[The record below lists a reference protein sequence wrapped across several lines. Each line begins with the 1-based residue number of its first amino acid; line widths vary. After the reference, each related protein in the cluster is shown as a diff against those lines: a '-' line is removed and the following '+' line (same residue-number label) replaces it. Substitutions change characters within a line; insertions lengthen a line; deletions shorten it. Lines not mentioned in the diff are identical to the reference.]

1 MRLLLHVLI
10 ILSALGGVSIYL
22 YPGFSSELL
31 LHLNDPLIVA
41 HRGASGI
48 APENTLVAIREALKA
63 EADIIE
69 IDVHL
74 TRDNEVLVIHDDRVD
89 RTTEGKGYVRDLLL
103 PDLKAL
109 DAGKW
114 FEESFA
120 GEALPTLGEV
130 LDLINGRCKILIE
143 IKKHDRGY
151 YDGLVRAVLDQVY
164 ERKAEAWSILQSFH
178 SPIVEEIQVL
188 DPDISVQKLLHV
200 DVPIIPVYEDGE
212 WQLGNIFAYPKVGVI
227 ESLVHKF
234 VYPRFVNK
242 AHREGYQVF
251 VYTVNDAS
259 LMKKL
264 TRMGVD
270 GIITDFPH
278 KAVEM
283 QRR

>member
-10 ILSALGGVSIYL
+10 ILSALAGVVYIYTQDFFRT
-22 YPGFSSELL
+22 PTPPER
-31 LHLNDPLIVA
+31 PLIIA

-48 APENTLVAIREALKA
+48 APENTLVAVREALKA

-212 WQLGNIFAYPKVGVI
+212 WQLGNIFSYPEV
-227 ESLVHKF
+227 EALNPSYKF

-264 TRMGVD
+264 TRMGVN